1 MNWDGDPLK
10 GRKDKSDM
18 DVCPKNKVGSVWQN
32 KSVIGGGR
40 QTQGQKSRSTF
51 NVSDLT
57 GLEVG
62 LRIAAWC

>member
-40 QTQGQKSRSTF
+40 QTQG
-51 NVSDLT
+51 
-57 GLEVG
+57 
-62 LRIAAWC
+62 

>member
-1 MNWDGDPLK
+1 MINILEEEMNWDGDPLK

-40 QTQGQKSRSTF
+40 QTQG
-51 NVSDLT
+51 
-57 GLEVG
+57 
-62 LRIAAWC
+62 